1 MLIKSNI
8 LKFNV
13 IGLEDLNEPYELPF
27 KRWSTSCK
35 HKNLNIFV
43 DSFQLLTHTCGL
55 LSFFVWQLVQDNQR
69 MLGLKGL

>member
-1 MLIKSNI
+1 MLIQSNI

-13 IGLEDLNEPYELPF
+13 IGLEDLDEPYKLPF

-43 DSFQLLTHTCGL
+43 DSFQLLTHTCEL
-55 LSFFVWQLVQDNQR
+55 FSFFVWKLVQDNQR
-69 MLGLKGL
+69 ILGLKGL

>member
-13 IGLEDLNEPYELPF
+13 IGLEDLDEPYKLPF

-35 HKNLNIFV
+35 HKNLNVFV

-55 LSFFVWQLVQDNQR
+55 FSFFVWQLVQDNQR
-69 MLGLKGL
+69 ILGLKGL